1 MGALAYVQS
10 WAKARWGTQ
19 LEAGW
24 PNGQNRF
31 VAMYA
36 RVPKSGIGARS
47 YSQERMHARR
57 GTQNPAGVPGGRRN
71 DALSHA
77 PASGGKLGA
86 AAYKRACLCAR
97 TSKAAGSIVW
107 LHCRASR
114 KASRRHRV
122 NPQQMVDALRC
133 GAQRGIQSKVMSKQE
148 WGMHMGEWIIKRA
161 SGDRARVGALA
172 GMVCIVA
179 NVLLC
184 AAKAAVGV
192 MSGSVSIV
200 ADAIN
205 NLSDASS
212 NIVSVLGFKLASR
225 PADPEHPYGH
235 GRYEYL
241 SGLAVAVLVLLVAVE
256 LIKSSIDKIVNPTQV
271 EFSLALVAVLT
282 LSILVKCWMAAF
294 NRSLGNKIDSETL
307 IATAQDST
315 NDCIATGAVLLSAVV
330 ARVTSLQLDAWA
342 GLAVGAYIAWSGV
355 ELLRDTVDPLLG
367 SAPDPKL
374 VAHIRSKIMSYPGV
388 LGTHDL
394 MVHDY
399 GPGRQFASAHVEMA
413 AETNPMDSHDV
424 LDNIEQAFKDDD
436 GLIVTLH
443 YDPIVTDDPAVTDMR
458 NRIDA
463 IAKEIDPRL
472 SIHDLRTV
480 PGPTH
485 TNVIFDCL
493 RPEDMRLSS
502 DELRSELARRVVK
515 EYPQA
520 VAKIT
525 VDDDYVSACQ

>member
-1 MGALAYVQS
+1 M
-10 WAKARWGTQ
+10 
-19 LEAGW
+19 
-24 PNGQNRF
+24 
-31 VAMYA
+31 
-36 RVPKSGIGARS
+36 
-47 YSQERMHARR
+47 
-57 GTQNPAGVPGGRRN
+57 
-71 DALSHA
+71 
-77 PASGGKLGA
+77 
-86 AAYKRACLCAR
+86 
-97 TSKAAGSIVW
+97 
-107 LHCRASR
+107 
-114 KASRRHRV
+114 
-122 NPQQMVDALRC
+122 
-133 GAQRGIQSKVMSKQE
+133 
-148 WGMHMGEWIIKRA
+148 
-161 SGDRARVGALA
+161 GALA

-200 ADAIN
+200 ADALN

-388 LGTHDL
+388 LGVHDL
-394 MVHDY
+394 MIHDY
-399 GPGRQFASAHVEMA
+399 GPGSRLVSFHLEMDA
-413 AETNPMDSHDV
+413 KNDVMRSHDV
-424 LDNIEQAFKDDD
+424 IDRIERDLLVED
-436 GLIVTLH
+436 GLIATIHFDPVVTG
-443 YDPIVTDDPAVTDMR
+443 DPHADELKAFLQREVEELAPLA
-458 NRIDA
+458 N
-463 IAKEIDPRL
+463 
-472 SIHDLRTV
+472 IHDLRIV

-485 TNVIFDCL
+485 TNVIFDCAVPAEYMTDKQHRGVKLVNAL
-493 RPEDMRLSS
+493 RN
-502 DELRSELARRVVK
+502 AV
-515 EYPQA
+515 QA
-520 VAKIT
+520 KCPTIS
-525 VDDDYVSACQ
+525 VS